1 MDFISSRGCVYT
13 INPGGGGNVNGYR
26 LQGFPTGS
34 AGYPIILT
42 NASVSESDLILPTAT
57 LDRKKILYLFGED
70 YGNVEIMGSV
80 FLGPVGQPAQGLSP
94 VIEYFQSNGVTR
106 NGGKPVNLSMPGNK
120 GYKVYLHGLVVA
132 EANAQL
138 NMHNFVLKGI
148 RAEPPK

>member
-13 INPGGGGNVNGYR
+13 LSPNGGGAVNGYQ
-26 LQGFPTGS
+26 LSGFPTGS

-57 LDRKKILYLFGED
+57 LDRRKIIYLFGED

-80 FLGPVGQPAQGLSP
+80 FLGPVGQPAQGLAP
-94 VIEYFQSNGVTR
+94 VIEYFQANGVTR
-106 NGGKPVNLSMPGNK
+106 NGGKPVNLSMPGNTR
-120 GYKVYLHGLVVA
+120 YKVYLNALIVA
-132 EANAQL
+132 EANAAL
-138 NMHNFVLKGI
+138 NMHNFSLRGI